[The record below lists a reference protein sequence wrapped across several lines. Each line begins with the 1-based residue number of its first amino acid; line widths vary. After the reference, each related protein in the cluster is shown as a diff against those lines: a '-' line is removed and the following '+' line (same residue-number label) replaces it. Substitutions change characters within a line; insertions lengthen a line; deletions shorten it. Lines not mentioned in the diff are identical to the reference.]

1 MAPKLRDPSLL
12 KQDVCYVNG
21 QWVTAKSGKTFKV
34 NDPATGELIGTAP
47 EFSIEDTESAITAAA
62 EAFKTFR
69 SLTGRE
75 RSKLLR
81 KWYDLA
87 VENAEDIAQLITWEN
102 GKPLADARGEST
114 YAANFFEWFSEEAP
128 RVYGDVIPA
137 TVPGNRVWT
146 LKEPVGVCGLIT
158 PWNFP
163 AAMITRKIGP
173 ALAAGCTVVCKAPGE
188 TPFTALALAELAHR
202 AGIPKGVVNIVTTLD
217 NTVAIGE
224 LLTTHPTIKKVSFTG
239 STGVGKL
246 LMKQSSATLKKLSLE
261 LGGNSP
267 FIVFDDADLDA
278 AVAGAIMSKFRS
290 SGQTCVCANRIYVQ
304 EGIYEA
310 FVTKFVEKVKQ
321 FKVGNGFAEGTTH
334 GPLIHERAISKVDAH
349 VQDAVKKGA
358 KLLVGGQKLPNVGP
372 NFFQLTV
379 LRDMKADMAIASEE
393 TFGPVAGLF
402 PFKTEAEV
410 VQLANN
416 SEVGLAGYFFSRD
429 LERVHR
435 VAEAL
440 EVGMIGVNTGI
451 ISDPAAPFGGVKESG
466 FGREGSKYGIAE
478 YQITKMITYG
488 GMAERQLS
496 SISSLLPLTSVTH
509 TTRASHAPSSVRP
522 FSNSAPLLKKRKIAG
537 ASNSPSADSTAPS
550 PSSSSSSSSS
560 KADHGQPNPEDPLD
574 FSSLTAAYV
583 SIDAHFKTQLQ
594 AVLHGGRFNP
604 DALGALSVA
613 IKDDDGSK
621 VTFPLRELAQ
631 IVPRSGRIIS
641 LLVNER
647 EYLKPI
653 MSAVQASKDFN
664 QQPQRSD
671 DNELELLL
679 KVEME
684 RKEDLVRRVKDA
696 CQGWRDRVRQARTKH
711 EKALKDWK
719 KNGTVLPDV
728 VRKADKELQ
737 KLQDKKMKEIDG
749 EEAQVIKQIDR
760 R

>member
-1 MAPKLRDPSLL
+1 MALSR
-12 KQDVCYVNG
+12 
-21 QWVTAKSGKTFKV
+21 T
-34 NDPATGELIGTAP
+34 
-47 EFSIEDTESAITAAA
+47 
-62 EAFKTFR
+62 
-69 SLTGRE
+69 
-75 RSKLLR
+75 
-81 KWYDLA
+81 
-87 VENAEDIAQLITWEN
+87 
-102 GKPLADARGEST
+102 
-114 YAANFFEWFSEEAP
+114 
-128 RVYGDVIPA
+128 
-137 TVPGNRVWT
+137 
-146 LKEPVGVCGLIT
+146 
-158 PWNFP
+158 
-163 AAMITRKIGP
+163 
-173 ALAAGCTVVCKAPGE
+173 
-188 TPFTALALAELAHR
+188 
-202 AGIPKGVVNIVTTLD
+202 
-217 NTVAIGE
+217 
-224 LLTTHPTIKKVSFTG
+224 
-239 STGVGKL
+239 
-246 LMKQSSATLKKLSLE
+246 SS
-261 LGGNSP
+261 
-267 FIVFDDADLDA
+267 
-278 AVAGAIMSKFRS
+278 
-290 SGQTCVCANRIYVQ
+290 
-304 EGIYEA
+304 
-310 FVTKFVEKVKQ
+310 
-321 FKVGNGFAEGTTH
+321 
-334 GPLIHERAISKVDAH
+334 
-349 VQDAVKKGA
+349 
-358 KLLVGGQKLPNVGP
+358 
-372 NFFQLTV
+372 
-379 LRDMKADMAIASEE
+379 
-393 TFGPVAGLF
+393 
-402 PFKTEAEV
+402 
-410 VQLANN
+410 LANH
-416 SEVGLAGYFFSRD
+416 GMRLLAQR
-429 LERVHR
+429 
-435 VAEAL
+435 EA
-440 EVGMIGVNTGI
+440 
-451 ISDPAAPFGGVKESG
+451 
-466 FGREGSKYGIAE
+466 
-478 YQITKMITYG
+478 
-488 GMAERQLS
+488 RQLS

-509 TTRASHAPSSVRP
+509 TTRASHAPLSIRP
-522 FSNSAPLLKKRKIAG
+522 FSNSTPLLKKRKIAG

-550 PSSSSSSSSS
+550 PSSSSPSSSSS